1 MKTGEIIT
9 RRLLPRVVVAESRVD
24 VVSRV
29 GAATRRRLG
38 RHGTVELYFAF
49 DDPWSAVA
57 LLDLARRVGRHNARL
72 VLRPVVDRGI
82 PDDPAV
88 ELKRRY
94 ALTDAKRLAERQGL
108 ELSRAEPWDPIAA
121 NLLAEWVACAPPGPT
136 LNRFCIEAMSRLW
149 FSGEGRRPELGG
161 LWREEMGDQARIDG
175 AKAVRRNER
184 RMRMRGIYDVPAAW
198 VHGQW
203 FFAHDRPVQ
212 IEQRLDDLGWTGP

>member
-1 MKTGEIIT
+1 VKGGQIIT
-9 RRLLPRVVVAESRVD
+9 RRLLPRAVVAESKVD
-24 VVSRV
+24 VVGRV
-29 GAATRRRLG
+29 GAVARRKMG
-38 RHGTVELYFAF
+38 RCGTVELYFSF

-57 LLDLARRVGRHNARL
+57 LFDLAQRVGRHNAQL

-94 ALTDAKRLAERQGL
+94 ALTDAKRLAGRLDL
-108 ELSRAEPWDPIAA
+108 ELTRSEPWDPIAA
-121 NLLAEWVACAPPGPT
+121 NLLAEWVACAPQGST
-136 LNRFCIEAMSRLW
+136 LTRFCLEAMGRLW
-149 FSGEGRRPELGG
+149 FSGEGRPDLGG
-161 LWREEMGDQARIDG
+161 LWRAEMGDQARIDG

-203 FFAHDRPVQ
+203 FFAHDRSAQ
-212 IEQRLDDLGWTGP
+212 IEQRLDDLGWTVA